1 MSSPDVT
8 YNESIKI
15 SFVLKNPFISIY
27 MHVRLKKI
35 IATSIKTLLSQYN
48 SQTLSRQQLNQE
60 VWDFLFHDDVIKWKH
75 FPRYRPFVKGI
86 HRWLV
91 DSLHKGQWRG
101 ALFFSMICD
110 WTNGWTNNRDVGFG
124 SCHRARYD
132 FIVMYFDVLWYLA
145 FQISFAEWPSDIF
158 HGDFYDTYVARRPYE
173 YRYAALRTSDPNN
186 ISNSDLHMMERLVK
200 KNFLSAYILGSLNV
214 KEIRDTPKM
223 TQCSF
228 ISQLG
233 AIMNLWAG
241 ITVVVIVEIIEF
253 FYDAICRRWK
263 TNKTAI
269 QENDCGSVKN

>member
-1 MSSPDVT
+1 MV
-8 YNESIKI
+8 
-15 SFVLKNPFISIY
+15 
-27 MHVRLKKI
+27 
-35 IATSIKTLLSQYN
+35 
-48 SQTLSRQQLNQE
+48 
-60 VWDFLFHDDVIKWKH
+60 
-75 FPRYRPFVKGI
+75 
-86 HRWLV
+86 
-91 DSLHKGQWRG
+91 
-101 ALFFSMICD
+101 
-110 WTNGWTNNRDVGFG
+110 
-124 SCHRARYD
+124 
-132 FIVMYFDVLWYLA
+132 
-145 FQISFAEWPSDIF
+145 
-158 HGDFYDTYVARRPYE
+158 
-173 YRYAALRTSDPNN
+173 
-186 ISNSDLHMMERLVK
+186 ERLVK